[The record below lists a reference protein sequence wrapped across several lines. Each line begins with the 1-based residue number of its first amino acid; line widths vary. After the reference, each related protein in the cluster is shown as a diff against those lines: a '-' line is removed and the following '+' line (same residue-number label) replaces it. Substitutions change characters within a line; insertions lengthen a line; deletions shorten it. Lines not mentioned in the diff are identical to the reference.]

1 MKINCRK
8 CGRPLST
15 GDEIKYLAF
24 GYYQDLPSK
33 RVFSVSKPH
42 EVIADSLEHVDCY
55 EEEVGA

>member
-1 MKINCRK
+1 MKINCQK
-8 CGRPLST
+8 CGRVLNT
-15 GDEIKYLAF
+15 GDEIKYSAL

-42 EVIADSLEHVDCY
+42 EVFADSLEHVDCL